1 MRLKQGDKISSLNL
15 PSIEGKNFTMQE
27 LQGKKA
33 LITFYR
39 FASCPFCN
47 LRINEMVRRYDELG
61 DNFKMVAIF
70 DSPLENLKK
79 YTNKHD
85 APFWIL
91 ADEQNTYF
99 NKYSVE
105 KSFFKFLKGTTI
117 RFHRL
122 LFAMTKGYIPSMIPK
137 GSFSTVPVDILISK
151 DGVVERAYY
160 AKDTSDHLSFDTVK
174 EFSKN

>member
-79 YTNKHD
+79 Y
-85 APFWIL
+85 
-91 ADEQNTYF
+91 
-99 NKYSVE
+99 
-105 KSFFKFLKGTTI
+105 KSNIFVI
-117 RFHRL
+117 
-122 LFAMTKGYIPSMIPK
+122 
-137 GSFSTVPVDILISK
+137 ILII
-151 DGVVERAYY
+151 VFLCQNY
-160 AKDTSDHLSFDTVK
+160 
-174 EFSKN
+174 

>member
-79 YTNKHD
+79 YTTT
-85 APFWIL
+85 FC
-91 ADEQNTYF
+91 
-99 NKYSVE
+99 
-105 KSFFKFLKGTTI
+105 SF
-117 RFHRL
+117 H
-122 LFAMTKGYIPSMIPK
+122 FAGHWPNGWSQGCDLT
-137 GSFSTVPVDILISK
+137 F
-151 DGVVERAYY
+151 
-160 AKDTSDHLSFDTVK
+160 
-174 EFSKN
+174 